1 MANHSSKVKE
11 RVSAI
16 TLHYRRLQTGSN
28 QPATL
33 RAFAAWL
40 SAALA
45 PHHRHISHQ
54 SIKNWSDKRYIPDRS
69 LMKQIAE
76 EALHDWRGEFARE
89 ILAAIEMDIPTTGRK
104 SAPRIFISPNPPRP
118 LSELACAP
126 QSSDIE

>member
-11 RVSAI
+11 RISAI
-16 TLHYRRLQTGSN
+16 TLHYRRLQTGSK

-40 SAALA
+40 NAALA

-76 EALHDWRGEFARE
+76 EAFHDWRGEFARE
-89 ILAAIEMDIPTTGRK
+89 ILAAIEMDDPTSQAKNSSRK
-104 SAPRIFISPNPPRP
+104 MYSSA
-118 LSELACAP
+118 
-126 QSSDIE
+126 SSKTLK